1 MFVREL
7 MTASP
12 TCCTPETKLD
22 VVARMMFDNDCGEIP
37 VVDGTK
43 LVGVITD
50 RDITL
55 RAVAPGLKPH
65 LIPARDV
72 MTKAVHTV
80 SADAG
85 LEDALQM
92 MEARRVRRLPVTDDG
107 GRVVGILSQTDLAT
121 RITPSQLAELVQVL
135 SNRKQRP
142 VLVTI

>member
-1 MFVREL
+1 MLVREL
-7 MTASP
+7 MTKSP

-37 VVDGTK
+37 VLDGTK

-50 RDITL
+50 RDITV
-55 RAVAPGLKPH
+55 RAVATGLKPD
-65 LIPARDV
+65 LIPTRDV

-80 SADAG
+80 NAGAD

-92 MEARRVRRLPVTDDG
+92 MELRRVRRLPVTDDN

-142 VLVTI
+142 VLVTV